1 MSNENA
7 SITTPVAIPA
17 PAPAPAAKKGLT
29 SAEILAKITGKSTT
43 QQSEVAPPSSSS
55 DAAPSTQADKPSS
68 EPPSE
73 SAAIKPDHRT
83 AQAILKA
90 QKAEAEA
97 LKHRKAYEETTAK
110 LKELEARLEAAKDP
124 VKALALAGLDPIQF
138 GEKMLKGEISAEQ
151 KAAVAELPSE
161 VKELIAEAQ
170 ARKAEEAKKAQ
181 EAERTQAFQAT
192 VNVVKGAL
200 DGVKAEFPA
209 LAALPFIPEQLA
221 QVIDSKGGVESVSA
235 EDFKSLCKQ
244 VQDHVVAEAAGM
256 VKSPAVLA
264 ELLKLEGVKD
274 SLLSALGAQPPAERI
289 DTPSERTE
297 GRDESAQRTLTNRNT
312 SRVPSRAKGLT
323 SADLANQINAK
334 LFGK

>member
-181 EAERTQAFQAT
+181 EAE
-192 VNVVKGAL
+192 
-200 DGVKAEFPA
+200 FPA